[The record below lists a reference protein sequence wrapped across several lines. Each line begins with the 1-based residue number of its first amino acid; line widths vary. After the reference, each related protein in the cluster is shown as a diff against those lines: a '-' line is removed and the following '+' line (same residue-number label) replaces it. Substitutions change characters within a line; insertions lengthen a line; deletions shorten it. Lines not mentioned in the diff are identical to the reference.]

1 MLKTEYVENFA
12 DFYAKAGKYF
22 EDHYKGCEAYRA
34 GHKQLNIN
42 IPLMQQ
48 MIDLGTMNFFILK
61 EEDNIVGYIN
71 VSISPSPIFKQ
82 PQAVIDFLY
91 IAPEYRRSNYASTA
105 IKEVE
110 KELISEGIKDISICL
125 PNKDYS
131 ESVANSLGYT
141 KTSTIYTKCLGD
153 N

>member
-12 DFYAKAGKYF
+12 DFYARAGKFF

-34 GHKQLNIN
+34 EHKDLNIN
-42 IPLMQQ
+42 VALMQQ

-61 EEDNIVGYIN
+61 EEDKVIGYIN
-71 VSISPSPIFKQ
+71 VSISPSPLFKT

-91 IAPEYRRSNYASTA
+91 IDPAHRRSNYAKTA
-105 IKEVE
+105 IEEIE
-110 KELISEGIKDISICL
+110 KELVRDGIKDLNICL

-131 ESVANSLGYT
+131 ESVADSLGYT